1 AALALEAGD
10 KLNIVGIDEGDI
22 TVLEVIVEPAEE
34 SSEEP
39 AESSEEPGESSDE
52 VPSDTGDTGLIA
64 FGIIAIISLAGVV
77 IARRRK

>member
-39 AESSEEPGESSDE
+39 AESSEENPA
-52 VPSDTGDTGLIA
+52 DTGDAGFVAL
-64 FGIIAIISLAGVV
+64 GIIAVIAAAGVLV
-77 IARRRK
+77 IRKKK